1 MLPAP
6 DPGYPKTP
14 FNSPV
19 TSDSFS
25 TGLVRP
31 FPATRESVLLRL
43 RSDAPDQRRDAW
55 DSLAAAYWRPVYCHI
70 RLRWALS
77 REDAQDLTQ
86 EFFLRAMTGGFFDGF
101 DPARARF
108 RTFLRTCLDR
118 FLSKEQRDA
127 TRQKRGGE
135 FGFIAL
141 EVAELENEL
150 TGLGSGPGADPDVL
164 FHREWIRN
172 LFSRSV
178 DALRAECGAGDKAA
192 HFRLFELMDLLPESS
207 EARPSY
213 KDLADASGLTL
224 SQVTNYL
231 AATRRRFRELALA
244 RLAELCGSEEEYR
257 AEARELFGVRLP

>member
-1 MLPAP
+1 M
-6 DPGYPKTP
+6 
-14 FNSPV
+14 
-19 TSDSFS
+19 SDSLS

-43 RSDAPDQRRDAW
+43 RSDAPEQRRHAW

-70 RLRWALS
+70 RLRWGLS

-141 EVAELENEL
+141 EVAELEHEL
-150 TGLGSGPGADPDVL
+150 TAPGSGPGNDPEEL

-172 LFSRSV
+172 LFSLSV
-178 DALRAECGAGDKAA
+178 DALRAECEAGEKAA
-192 HFRLFELMDLLPESS
+192 HFRLFELVDLLPDSS
-207 EARPSY
+207 NARPSY
-213 KDLADASGLTL
+213 KELAAASGLTL
-224 SQVTNYL
+224 NQVTNYL
-231 AATRRRFRELALA
+231 AAARRRFRELALE

-257 AEARELFGVRLP
+257 AEAQELFGVRLP